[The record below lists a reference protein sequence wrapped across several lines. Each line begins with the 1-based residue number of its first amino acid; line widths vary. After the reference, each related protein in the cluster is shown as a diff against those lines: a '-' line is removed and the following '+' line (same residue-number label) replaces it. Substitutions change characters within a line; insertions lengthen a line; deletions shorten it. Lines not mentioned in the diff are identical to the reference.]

1 MDFILKFFSSK
12 KSSNKETSTNPNI
25 IFSLREQIEM
35 IEKRK
40 ELFQQKQTQL
50 TLEATNKSKSGDKKG
65 ALLLLNKRKLNETEI
80 EKMTSNQLL
89 LEKQLFTLEGATM
102 NKEVI
107 DTLKIGTDAIK
118 NINKD
123 ININVIEEIID
134 DMQESQDISTQI
146 QTLMNEP
153 LQKLYEDE
161 ELLADLKELEGLA
174 DLEVK
179 KNNTNTNTNVFS
191 APSVPTT
198 EPRKNKES
206 YDIKFLLELE

>member
-40 ELFQQKQTQL
+40 ELFQQKQAQL

-179 KNNTNTNTNVFS
+179 KTNTNTNTNVFS
-191 APSVPTT
+191 APSAPTT

-206 YDIKFLLELE
+206 DDIKFLLELE

>member
-153 LQKLYEDE
+153 LQKIYEDE

-206 YDIKFLLELE
+206 DDIKFLLELE

>member
-153 LQKLYEDE
+153 LQKIYEDE

-198 EPRKNKES
+198 EPRKNKEL
-206 YDIKFLLELE
+206 DEIKFLLELE

>member
-1 MDFILKFFSSK
+1 
-12 KSSNKETSTNPNI
+12 
-25 IFSLREQIEM
+25 
-35 IEKRK
+35 
-40 ELFQQKQTQL
+40 
-50 TLEATNKSKSGDKKG
+50 
-65 ALLLLNKRKLNETEI
+65 
-80 EKMTSNQLL
+80 
-89 LEKQLFTLEGATM
+89 M

-198 EPRKNKES
+198 EPRKNKEL
-206 YDIKFLLELE
+206 DEIKFLLELE

>member
-40 ELFQQKQTQL
+40 ELFQQKQAQL

-146 QTLMNEP
+146 QNLMNEP
-153 LQKLYEDE
+153 LQKIYEDE
-161 ELLADLKELEGLA
+161 ELLADLEELEGLA

-191 APSVPTT
+191 APSAPTT

-206 YDIKFLLELE
+206 DDIKFLLELE